1 MADEIMEEVWR
12 IKDEIAREH
21 GRDLDRLGAYVVR
34 LGCEREE
41 REKEHGTAE
50 EETAGD
56 RRASEGG
63 DAVMWV
69 DAEFGPRRSGGG
81 DRSGS

>member
-41 REKEHGTAE
+41 RGKGAR
-50 EETAGD
+50 G
-56 RRASEGG
+56 RRARRRPETGG
-63 DAVMWV
+63 TQGA
-69 DAEFGPRRSGGG
+69 GTR
-81 DRSGS
+81 